1 MKPLPVHL
9 MPFSSGNASRDV
21 LLRIDDLVGSLSR
34 LNFVVRF
41 IATDGD
47 GGYNAIHE
55 RMGFRWKIIYHQKG
69 LEEVLKALD
78 GMDSLIV
85 SDLLHLLKNAR
96 SKVLKGNVSVF
107 GNGSFPFDARD
118 LEQELS
124 LGMALT
130 DISSKERMRDNC
142 VLEIF
147 TLENVVRLIH
157 KRQIAMSLFLLPHA
171 MWLSVVMNPGMSCQM
186 RREFLSFVITYLA
199 K

>member
-1 MKPLPVHL
+1 MEPIACGPNGTLCNHVVLFELLPLSGRMKPLPVYF

-21 LLRIDDLVGSLSR
+21 LLRIDDLVGSLPR

-55 RMGFRWKIIYHQKG
+55 RMYFRWKTMYHQKG

-78 GMDSLIV
+78 EMDSLIV

-96 SKVLKGNVSVF
+96 SKVRKGNVSVF
-107 GNGSFPFDARD
+107 GDGSFPFDARD

-130 DISSKERMRDNC
+130 DISSKGRMRDIY

-147 TLENVVRLIH
+147 TLENVVRLNEW
-157 KRQIAMSLFLLPHA
+157 KFF
-171 MWLSVVMNPGMSCQM
+171 SVPGRVC
-186 RREFLSFVITYLA
+186 
-199 K
+199 